1 MSIVTCPGVSRH
13 PAPHAVRPRTIHP
26 IAGARSIGDGLYEIA
41 IQPGAVAAD
50 VVAALEAIPYDA
62 TFVEVDDDVDT
73 ILLFEQ
79 SQCAPAAA
87 SRPDVPAAP
96 AHPEPVAV

>member
-1 MSIVTCPGVSRH
+1 MSIVTSPGVSRH
-13 PAPHAVRPRTIHP
+13 PDPRAARPRTIHP
-26 IAGARSIGDGLYEIA
+26 IAGARSIGDGFYEIA

-73 ILLFEQ
+73 ILLFEH
-79 SQCAPAAA
+79 SPCAPA
-87 SRPDVPAAP
+87 AAP
-96 AHPEPVAV
+96 AHPEPVAA